1 MNWKDLCLL
10 RGSSSALHVKD
21 NFVTSILCGANLHN
35 DFIEDDSIFYLVPK
49 RSFYK
54 KSIVSLTNNS
64 NYEHPIQV
72 FQKANVNQWIDKGAF
87 KISNITEESNEIKV
101 KLVIVT
107 KKKESV

>member
-35 DFIEDDSIFYLVPK
+35 DFIEDDLIVYLVPN
-49 RSFYK
+49 RPFYK
-54 KSIVSLTNNS
+54 KSIVSLINNS

-87 KISNITEESNEIKV
+87 KISNITKESNEIKV
-101 KLVIVT
+101 KLVLVT